1 MKKVFISQPMNGRS
15 NEEIKAEREYL
26 IDKIKEYY
34 KHEHGQAP
42 VQVID
47 SFIEDAPHDA
57 KPLWFLG
64 KSLELLSTADIAV
77 FAKGWQNARGCVIE
91 HECAVAYGIETI
103 EDD

>member
-1 MKKVFISQPMNGRS
+1 HEKK
-15 NEEIKAEREYL
+15 E
-26 IDKIKEYY
+26 
-34 KHEHGQAP
+34 P

-47 SFIEDAPHDA
+47 SFFEDAPHDA

-77 FAKGWQNARGCVIE
+77 FAKGWRSARGCMIE

-103 EDD
+103 EED

>member
-1 MKKVFISQPMNGRS
+1 MKRVFISQPMNGRS
-15 NEEIKAEREYL
+15 NEEIKAEREY
-26 IDKIKEYY
+26 IAEQVAKNY
-34 KHEHGQAP
+34 KQEP

-64 KSLELLSTADIAV
+64 KSLELLSTADVAV
-77 FAKGWQNARGCVIE
+77 FAKGWRSARGCMIE

-103 EDD
+103 EED